1 MKNILINLKFL
12 FISVDSF
19 KNILLLSLFFVLSW
33 SLLSEFLKYNQ
44 LVFYNS
50 YSLRVILTNI
60 VFSLFIIICFRSVIL
75 SAVGFYSFI
84 FLPFI
89 SYYFLRKGI
98 LFGDLRDIDELM
110 YALGNFS
117 SIIIYSTI
125 TLFVVFTIFTNIRFF
140 KIKIF
145 FIQIFLFFF
154 MYFSFTH
161 PQYFEK
167 FFYPTKPNI
176 DAFNIS
182 AAFRFIGPI
191 DGFFYNY
198 LDTLIFE
205 KELLKNKELIKYD
218 DFRSFSLPKNDE
230 LKNIHII
237 LMESFIDPTDFQNIK
252 IGENVIPKQ
261 WIEFKNKNLFHGI
274 TPVIGGGSAQA
285 EFEILC
291 GAPSLLEYGTEFNR
305 IGDGTTN
312 CLPKYLKNFGYKTIA
327 SQPMHG
333 SFFNI
338 EQAYESIGFENAFLA
353 PSFDMSEMNNGWL
366 SDESFLEQHF
376 EILKDLLNSKN
387 PILNYVF
394 AVGCH
399 STLGQSKNE
408 QGSISF
414 TKSKTLEH
422 FLNCNTKSIQNLVNY
437 INKVQDLDPDSLIV
451 ILPDHKPP
459 GILSSSYVD
468 AGYYCDSSTNRSC
481 KRKMR
486 GIFINGNFN
495 KYFHEKNIA
504 YYEIPEIIIN
514 QISNKYLCKTI
525 KCISESDKIN
535 LNGTIVNRE
544 SLFPI
549 KDQSFA
555 KYHREI
561 YLSLLTESLLNK
573 K

>member
-1 MKNILINLKFL
+1 MKNILIHLKFL
-12 FISVDSF
+12 FVSVDSF
-19 KNILLLSLFFVLSW
+19 KNIFLLSLFFVLSW
-33 SLLSEFLKYNQ
+33 SLLSEILKYNQ
-44 LVFYNS
+44 IVFYNS
-50 YSLRVILTNI
+50 YNLRILISNI
-60 VFSLFIIICFRSVIL
+60 IFSLLIILYFRSMIL
-75 SAVGFYSFI
+75 SALGFYSFI

-110 YALGNFS
+110 YALGEFS
-117 SIIIYSTI
+117 SIIIYSII
-125 TLFVVFTIFTNIRFF
+125 TLFIVFAIFTNIRFF

-145 FIQIFLFFF
+145 FIQIFLFFS
-154 MYFSFTH
+154 MYYSYTH

-167 FFYPTKPNI
+167 FFYPTKPTI

-198 LDTLIFE
+198 LDTLLFE
-205 KELLKNKELIKYD
+205 KELLKNKELMKYD
-218 DFRSFSLPKNDE
+218 DFRSFNLPSDSE
-230 LKNIHII
+230 FKNIHII
-237 LMESFIDPTDFQNIK
+237 LMESFIDPTDFQNIIVDK
-252 IGENVIPKQ
+252 NIIPKQ

-305 IGDGTTN
+305 IGDGHTN
-312 CLPKYLKNFGYKTIA
+312 CLPKYLKYFGYKTIA

-338 EQAYESIGFENAFLA
+338 EKAYESIGFDRAFLA
-353 PSFDMSEMNNGWL
+353 PSFDMTEMNNGWL
-366 SDESFLEQHF
+366 SDESFFRQHF
-376 EILKDLLNSKN
+376 EILKEFLNNKE
-387 PILNYVF
+387 PILNYMF

-399 STLGQSKNE
+399 STLGQSE
-408 QGSISF
+408 SESGLIRFS
-414 TKSKTLEH
+414 KSKILEH
-422 FLNCNTKSIQNLVNY
+422 FLNCNAKSINNLVNY
-437 INKVQDLDPDSLIV
+437 IEKVQDLDPDSLIV
-451 ILPDHKPP
+451 ILSDHKPP

-468 AGYYCDSSTNRSC
+468 AGYYCDSSVNRSC

-486 GIFINGNFN
+486 GIFINGNFD
-495 KYFHEKNIA
+495 KYFYEKNIA

-514 QISNKYLCKTI
+514 QISNRYLCKTI
-525 KCISESDKIN
+525 KCISESDKVN

-544 SLFPI
+544 SLVPI
-549 KDQSFA
+549 EDQSFA

-561 YLSLLTESLLNK
+561 YLSLLKESLLNK